1 MDNSMIENNRDVMTR
16 IQSAGTFLTIP
27 GWNGS
32 GPEHW
37 QSIWEAKCANFRRVE
52 QREWHRP
59 SREEWVDSIESMVRG
74 AASPV
79 YLVAHSL
86 GCIAAAHWAADRDA
100 AGIAGA
106 LLVAPPW
113 LSAADT
119 CPEELRGF
127 VPVPIGRLPFHSI
140 LVGSENDPYLP
151 IKTAMRLARSWG
163 SEFVNAGRLGH
174 INIASGHGPWVA
186 GERLLESL
194 CEAGRPEM
202 PGRAPETVRR
212 VALDR

>member
-1 MDNSMIENNRDVMTR
+1 MDNSMIENNRDDMTR
-16 IQSAGTFLTIP
+16 IQRAGTFLTIP

-37 QSIWEAKCANFRRVE
+37 QSIWEAKYANFRRVE

-59 SREEWVDSIESMVRG
+59 AREEWVDSIESMVQQ

-86 GCIAAAHWAADRDA
+86 GCVAVAHWAADRDA

-106 LLVAPPW
+106 ILVAPPW
-113 LSAADT
+113 LSASER
-119 CPEELRGF
+119 CPEELTSF
-127 VPVPIGRLPFHSI
+127 VPIPAVRLPFHSI
-140 LVGSENDPYLP
+140 LVASENDPYLP
-151 IKTAMRLARSWG
+151 IETAMRLARWWG
-163 SEFVNAGRLGH
+163 SEFADVGRQGH
-174 INIASGHGPWVA
+174 INIASGHGPWAA
-186 GERLLESL
+186 GERLLERL
-194 CEAGRPEM
+194 CEADRPEM